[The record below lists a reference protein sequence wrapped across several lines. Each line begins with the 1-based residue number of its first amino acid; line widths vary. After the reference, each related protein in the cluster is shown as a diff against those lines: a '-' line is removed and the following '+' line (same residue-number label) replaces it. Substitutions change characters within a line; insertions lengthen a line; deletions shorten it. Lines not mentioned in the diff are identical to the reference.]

1 MVRRSRSGPLMSGWG
16 HLRLI
21 DLPPEFA
28 ACPLR
33 SRKRTSFQLIPA
45 AGSLRTLPSRPRGSQ
60 RTRARL
66 LARRTGRPGAASP
79 IRRPWKRIRSAKAT
93 EPPHLGQTLLLRG
106 IAAVVADALP
116 SIGRA
121 PASAGPRRLAPL
133 SARPAALGVSV
144 GEQQSHYCDTE
155 QNKTDRA
162 HSSSPS
168 PSFRAANSKGE
179 GTRVCTSASPPY
191 RPGHVSAT
199 SSGKMSAL
207 LRKRRSAMAGAGSI
221 AKARATD

>member
-1 MVRRSRSGPLMSGWG
+1 MSG
-16 HLRLI
+16 
-21 DLPPEFA
+21 
-28 ACPLR
+28 
-33 SRKRTSFQLIPA
+33 
-45 AGSLRTLPSRPRGSQ
+45 LRTRPSRPRVSQ

-79 IRRPWKRIRSAKAT
+79 IRRRGERIGSAKPA

-121 PASAGPRRLAPL
+121 PASAGPRRLVPL
-133 SARPAALGVSV
+133 RARPAALGVSV

-162 HSSSPS
+162 HAVLPVHLFVR
-168 PSFRAANSKGE
+168 PIQKARVWPCCRRAADE
-179 GTRVCTSASPPY
+179 RYELAPP
-191 RPGHVSAT
+191 H
-199 SSGKMSAL
+199 
-207 LRKRRSAMAGAGSI
+207 
-221 AKARATD
+221 